1 MAKLRLEFEKG
12 GVFAARLL
20 EAEAPKTCGMIKARL
35 PFAYRF
41 HHSIVS
47 GQALVTLPPDL
58 TVERENQRVAGIPPG
73 ALSFLVR
80 DEPVLVPDEIYIA
93 YGIFISRGL
102 TVDMK
107 QPVNVFAQIEDKLE
121 ELAQVGRR
129 VLMSGAETVGFSL
142 MADAAR

>member
-1 MAKLRLEFEKG
+1 MASMQLEFQKG
-12 GVFAARLL
+12 GVFVARLL
-20 EAEAPKTCGMIKARL
+20 TTEAPKTCATIQRRL

-58 TVERENQRVAGIPPG
+58 TVERENQRVAGVPPG
-73 ALSFLVR
+73 TLAFLVK

-93 YGIFISRGL
+93 YGLFISRGL

-107 QPVNVFAQIEDKLE
+107 QPVNIFARVEEKLD

-129 VLMSGAETVGFSL
+129 VLMEGAETVRFSL
-142 MADAAR
+142 AGS

>member
-12 GVFAARLL
+12 GVFTARLL
-20 EAEAPKTCGMIKARL
+20 EAEAPKTCRTIKAKV

-58 TVERENQRVAGIPPG
+58 AMERENQRVAGIPPG

-80 DEPVLVPDEIYIA
+80 DDPVLVPDEIYIA

-107 QPVNVFAQIEDKLE
+107 QPVNVFAQIEDKLD
-121 ELAQVGRR
+121 ELGQVGRR
-129 VLMSGAETVGFSL
+129 VLMTGAETVRFSL
-142 MADAAR
+142 IEDGAR